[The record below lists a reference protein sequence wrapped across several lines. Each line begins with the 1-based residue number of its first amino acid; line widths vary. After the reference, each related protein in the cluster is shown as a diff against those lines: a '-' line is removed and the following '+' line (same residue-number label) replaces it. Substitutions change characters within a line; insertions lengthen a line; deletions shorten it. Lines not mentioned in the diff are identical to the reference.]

1 MEQVGCTVGSMRP
14 SGQASAATDASI
26 ARADWPRLAF
36 EPKPG
41 APPHSCGVCGKPEAL
56 MCKACRTAYFCS
68 VDCQTVAWRGGHK
81 AECRERAAMNTELL
95 RRKAVDEDVSGVA
108 RARSLYE
115 LACSH
120 LEGIGCAADKA
131 AYIRTLREAVAAG
144 SHDASALMA
153 TYFRDGNSELGVAR
167 NSAEY
172 VRLLKVAAESEV
184 LLRGEPT
191 VQPAAQ
197 HELGLVFVRGKEAP
211 ADLAASVRYFKR
223 AADAGFALAELS
235 YGLSLLDGSG
245 TARNAAE
252 GVLWLRRAAAKD
264 LPDALYNLGCCLF
277 SGEGATKDQAEA
289 NALWRRGMALGNA
302 ECAFNLGNSLL
313 EGTGTARD
321 VRAACECFA
330 KANEIGHPSAG
341 DNLCA
346 ALSRAAETALV
357 SRQLAFL
364 DGLKRASGGAGGGG
378 GGPALSAEQ
387 RKRAVRAYLLSPAT
401 REMVFGRA

>member
-1 MEQVGCTVGSMRP
+1 
-14 SGQASAATDASI
+14 
-26 ARADWPRLAF
+26 
-36 EPKPG
+36 
-41 APPHSCGVCGKPEAL
+41 
-56 MCKACRTAYFCS
+56 MCKACRTAHFCS
-68 VDCQTVAWRGGHK
+68 VDCQRVAWRGGHK

-95 RRKAVDEDVSGVA
+95 RRKAVDEDVSSVA

-144 SHDASALMA
+144 SHDAAAIMA
-153 TYFRDGNSELGVAR
+153 TYFRDGNFELGVAR

-197 HELGLVFVRGKEAP
+197 HEMGLVFVRGKEAP

-245 TARNAAE
+245 PARNAAE
-252 GVLWLRRAAAKD
+252 GVRWLRRAAAKD

-289 NALWRRGMALGNA
+289 NALWRRGMALGND
-302 ECAFNLGNSLL
+302 ECAFNLGTRCWRGRNCARRARRLPLL
-313 EGTGTARD
+313 CEGG
-321 VRAACECFA
+321 
-330 KANEIGHPSAG
+330 
-341 DNLCA
+341 
-346 ALSRAAETALV
+346 
-357 SRQLAFL
+357 
-364 DGLKRASGGAGGGG
+364 
-378 GGPALSAEQ
+378 
-387 RKRAVRAYLLSPAT
+387 
-401 REMVFGRA
+401 